1 MALGTHLQAFLKDPK
16 GVAALTP
23 TSRASID
30 RIVAKAPVPQ
40 AELVVEFG
48 PGSGVLTR
56 ALLDRMRPD
65 AHLVAIEA
73 NADLADRLTEQ
84 YEDPR
89 LTVVHDSAERVR
101 EILSEMGLGT
111 ADCVFSGIPFF
122 WLSSEAALGI
132 VASTHEALATD
143 GAFVT
148 YQMIYQPRGRLR
160 IHLERCFRTV
170 RSEFD
175 FRNLPPLRI
184 CEAVK

>member
-1 MALGTHLQAFLKDPK
+1 MSLGAHLQAFLKDPK

-30 RIVAKAPVPQ
+30 RIISRAPVPR
-40 AELVVEFG
+40 AGLVVEFG

-56 ALLDRMRPD
+56 ALLDRMRPE

-73 NADLADRLTEQ
+73 NADLAARLTEQ
-84 YEDPR
+84 DGDPR
-89 LTVVHDSAERVR
+89 LAVVHDSAERVCQ
-101 EILSEMGLGT
+101 ILSEMGLGP

-122 WLSSEAALGI
+122 WLDSEAALVI
-132 VASTHEALATD
+132 VASTHEAVAAD
-143 GAFVT
+143 GTFVP
-148 YQMIYQPRGRLR
+148 YQTIYQPRGRLR

-170 RSEFD
+170 RSELD
-175 FRNLPPLRI
+175 FRNLPPHRI